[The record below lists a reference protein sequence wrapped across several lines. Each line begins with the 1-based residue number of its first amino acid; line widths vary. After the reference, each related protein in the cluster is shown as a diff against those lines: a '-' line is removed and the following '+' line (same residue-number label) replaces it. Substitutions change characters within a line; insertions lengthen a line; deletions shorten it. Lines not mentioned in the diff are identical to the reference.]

1 MKREERVKQLRWR
14 IAGAMVVGTLL
25 GSSAVVIGSTYR
37 TLRTI
42 DQIMAEP
49 VPEGTRYIRI
59 IDEEVP
65 AVQEIAPVQ
74 FDTMVPDEYIPYV
87 REISDQYGI
96 CPELI
101 LSIIEAESSGQS
113 DAVSSVGCIGLMQIQ
128 PKFAQER
135 MDKLG
140 VADLYD
146 PYSNI
151 LVGVDIL
158 AELADKYDDLPTVLM
173 CYNEG
178 EYSGV
183 IEQAESGEY
192 SNYAKKIM
200 ARAEELE
207 EKVGKKAY

>member
-173 CYNEG
+173 CYNKG
-178 EYSGV
+178 EYSGAV
-183 IEQAESGEY
+183 ERAEAGEY
-192 SNYAKKIM
+192 SSYAEKVM
-200 ARAEELE
+200 QRAAELE
-207 EKVGKKAY
+207 KQAEK

>member
-1 MKREERVKQLRWR
+1 MKKEERIKQLRYR
-14 IAGAMVVGTLL
+14 IAGTVMIGTLL
-25 GSSAVVIGSTYR
+25 GSSVAVIGSTYQ
-37 TLRTI
+37 TLKTI
-42 DQIMAEP
+42 DEIMAEP
-49 VPEGTRYIRI
+49 IPEETRHIRI
-59 IDEEVP
+59 IDEEITTVK
-65 AVQEIAPVQ
+65 EIAPVQ
-74 FDTMVPDEYIPYV
+74 YDTMIPDEYIPYV

>member
-1 MKREERVKQLRWR
+1 MKREERIKQLRWR

-37 TLRTI
+37 TLRAI

-49 VPEGTRYIRI
+49 VPEETRYIRI

-65 AVQEIAPVQ
+65 AVKEIAPVQ
-74 FDTMVPDEYIPYV
+74 YDTLVPDEYIPYV
-87 REISDQYGI
+87 LQIGQQYNIS
-96 CPELI
+96 PELI
-101 LSIIEAESSGQS
+101 LAMIEVESGGEP
-113 DAVSSVGCIGLMQIQ
+113 DAISSSGCIGLMQVKE
-128 PKFAQER
+128 KFATER
-135 MDKLG
+135 MERLG
-140 VADLYD
+140 VTDLYD

-158 AELADKYDDLPTVLM
+158 SELAKRHYDVPLVLM
-173 CYNEG
+173 AYNEG

-207 EKVGKKAY
+207 EQAGKKAY

>member
-1 MKREERVKQLRWR
+1 MKREERIKQLRWR

-25 GSSAVVIGSTYR
+25 ASSAVVIGSTYR
-37 TLRTI
+37 TLRAI
-42 DQIMAEP
+42 DQIMSEP
-49 VPEGTRYIRI
+49 VPEETRYIRI

-65 AVQEIAPVQ
+65 AVKEIAPVQ
-74 FDTMVPDEYIPYV
+74 YDTLVPDEYIPYV
-87 REISDQYGI
+87 LDIAGQYNIS
-96 CPELI
+96 PELI
-101 LSIIEAESSGQS
+101 LAIIETESGGEP
-113 DAVSSVGCIGLMQIQ
+113 DAISSSGCIGLMQVKE
-128 PKFAQER
+128 KFATER
-135 MDKLG
+135 MERLG
-140 VADLYD
+140 VTDLYD

-158 AELADKYDDLPTVLM
+158 SELAKRHYDVPLVLM
-173 CYNEG
+173 AYNEG

-207 EKVGKKAY
+207 EQAGKKAY

>member
-1 MKREERVKQLRWR
+1 MKKEERIKQLRYR
-14 IAGAMVVGTLL
+14 IAGTVMIGTLL
-25 GSSAVVIGSTYR
+25 GSSVAVIGSTYQ
-37 TLRTI
+37 TLKTI
-42 DQIMAEP
+42 DEIMAEP
-49 VPEGTRYIRI
+49 IPEETRHIRI
-59 IDEEVP
+59 IDEEITTVK
-65 AVQEIAPVQ
+65 EIAPVQ
-74 FDTMVPDEYIPYV
+74 YDTMIPDEYIPYV

-173 CYNEG
+173 CYNKG
-178 EYSGV
+178 EYSGAV
-183 IEQAESGEY
+183 ERAEAGEY
-192 SNYAKKIM
+192 SGYATKIM
-200 ARAEELE
+200 QRTEELE
-207 EKVGKKAY
+207 KQAEK